1 MTPGS
6 RFDKLHRK
14 YMHIVVTGGA
24 GFIGSYVVDRLVAD
38 GHRVTIL
45 DSLAPQVHPHGPP
58 AYLNPSAELLVG
70 DIRNRDA
77 LARALVHADAVVH
90 CASAVGVAQSQ
101 YEVAHYTDVNVH
113 GTGLLLELLMERR
126 RELKRLVVFTSMT
139 QYGEG
144 MYRRPSTGAR
154 LRVPIRSEPD
164 VERYGWEP
172 VAPDDQEVLEA
183 VPTPEDADLQA
194 SNVYALT
201 KRYQEELSRSLGA
214 FYQFPVVCLR
224 LFNVY
229 GPRQSLSN
237 PYTGVLAIFLS
248 RLLAGES
255 PLVYEDGRQTRD
267 FVSVHDVVEAAV
279 LSLRSDAAV
288 GQILNIGSGQPRSIA
303 ECAAQLATLLGRPGI
318 EPTVTGRFR
327 RGDIRHCTADLTRA
341 RRLLDYRVGVSWE
354 QGLAEL
360 IRWAQHAPSED
371 RTDQAQREL
380 YDRGI
385 IKK

>member
-1 MTPGS
+1 
-6 RFDKLHRK
+6 
-14 YMHIVVTGGA
+14 MHIVVTGGA

-38 GHRVTIL
+38 GHRVAIL
-45 DSLAPQVHPHGPP
+45 DSLTTQVHPHGAP
-58 AYLNPSAELLVG
+58 AYLNPSAELIVG
-70 DIRNRDA
+70 DIRDRDV
-77 LARALVHADAVVH
+77 LKRALVHADAVVH

-113 GTGLLLELLMERR
+113 GTGLLLELLMDRR
-126 RELKRLVVFTSMT
+126 RSLKRLVVFTSMT

-154 LRVPIRSEPD
+154 LRVPIRSQPA
-164 VERYGWEP
+164 VERFGWEP

-201 KRYQEELSRSLGA
+201 KRYQEELTRSLGS

-248 RLLAGES
+248 RLLAEQA

-267 FVSVHDVVEAAV
+267 FVSVHDVVEAAA
-279 LSLRSDAAV
+279 LALASEAAI
-288 GQILNIGSGQPRSIA
+288 GQIVNIGSGEPRSIA
-303 ECAAQLATLLGRPGI
+303 DCARQLAHLLGRPGL
-318 EPTVTGRFR
+318 EPTITGKFR
-327 RGDIRHCTADLTRA
+327 RGDIRHCTADITRA
-341 RRLLDYRVGVSWE
+341 GRLLGYRAGVSWE

-360 IRWAQHAPSED
+360 IRWAQQAPTED
-371 RTDQAQREL
+371 LTDQAQREL
-380 YDRGI
+380 DDRGLLS
-385 IKK
+385 

>member
-1 MTPGS
+1 
-6 RFDKLHRK
+6 
-14 YMHIVVTGGA
+14 MHIVVTGGG
-24 GFIGSYVVDRLVAD
+24 GFIGSYIVDRLIAD
-38 GHRVTIL
+38 GYRVTVL
-45 DSLAPQVHPHGPP
+45 DNFAPQVHPHGPP
-58 AYLNPSAELLVG
+58 AYLNPAADLITG
-70 DIRNRDA
+70 DIRDREALKRA
-77 LARALVHADAVVH
+77 LADADAVVH
-90 CASAVGVAQSQ
+90 GASAVGVAQSQ

-126 RELKRLVVFTSMT
+126 RTLKRLVVFTSMT

-144 MYRRPSTGAR
+144 MYRRRSNGAA

-183 VPTPEDADLQA
+183 IPTPEEAELQA

-201 KRYQEELSRSLGA
+201 KRYQEELTRSLGA
-214 FYQFPVVCLR
+214 FYRFPVVCLR

-248 RLLAGES
+248 RLLAGEA

-279 LSLRSDAAV
+279 SALTSEAAI
-288 GQILNIGSGQPRSIA
+288 GQIVNVGSGEPREIA
-303 ECAAQLATLLGRPGI
+303 DCARQLAALVGRPGLA
-318 EPTVTGRFR
+318 PTITGTFR
-327 RGDIRHCTADLTRA
+327 RGDIRHCTADITRA
-341 RRLLDYRVGVSWE
+341 RRLLDYRAGVTWE

-360 IRWAQHAPSED
+360 IQWAQQAPSED
-371 RTDQAQREL
+371 LTAKAQREL
-380 YDRGI
+380 VDRGI
-385 IKK
+385 MRE